1 MTKEK
6 TDSSQKGENLLI
18 PVEVQEAI
26 NQLREQK
33 KMSKDSVGMDLQEE
47 LKNRRLIEL
56 AELERQWQEN
66 GGQGR
71 KPGQIKP
78 IRCAIV
84 LQEYISFGLFDLEEN
99 TRLAMYVPQEG
110 IYTRNETVIRRIIS
124 WLEPSLNANA
134 AGDVIYHL
142 KNRAEVIKKT
152 ESRYLIPVKNGVF
165 NLKTKKLEPFTP
177 DYVFTSKIATPYIE
191 NVKMPEIDEW
201 NIEEWMN
208 SIACNDPE
216 IVTLLWQVINDAM
229 NGNYSRKKAIFLIGD
244 GNNGKGTYQEL
255 ITNLIGM
262 QNIAT
267 IKVNEFDQRFRLG
280 VLEGK
285 SVVIGDDVQ
294 ANVYIDDSS
303 NFNSVVTGDVV
314 SVEIKNKNPYNT
326 VFRCSVI
333 QSTNGMP
340 KFKNKSNG
348 TIRRLVIVPFQA
360 DFNGETEN
368 MKIKDEYMKNEQV
381 LQYVLHK
388 AIHMDFEKFTIPA
401 ASVNELEIF
410 KQDNDPLLDFK
421 LSVFDE
427 WRIQRVPK
435 FVVYGFYKKFCNDN
449 GYKFLSDRKFH
460 KEFKKLIGNDWDGNA
475 QARYNYE
482 TLLQQLGD
490 LDEIRIG
497 FPAQNVNQKSYEN
510 KKLKIV

>member
-1 MTKEK
+1 MNTIKTEPDSIQEVEK
-6 TDSSQKGENLLI
+6 SLFPS
-18 PVEVQEAI
+18 EVQEAI
-26 NQLREQK
+26 NQFREQK
-33 KMSKDSVGMDLQEE
+33 KMLKDSAAMDLREE
-47 LKNRRLIEL
+47 LNNRRFKEL
-56 AELERQWQEN
+56 ADLEEQWKAN

-124 WLEPSLNANA
+124 WLEPSMNANS

-142 KNRAEVIKKT
+142 KNMSEVIEKT
-152 ESRYLIPVKNGVF
+152 ESRYLIPVQNGVF
-165 NLKTKKLEPFTP
+165 NLETKKLEPFSP
-177 DYVFTSKIATPYIE
+177 KFVFTSKIATPYVE
-191 NVKMPEIDEW
+191 EVEMPEIDGW
-201 NIEEWMN
+201 NIEEWFN
-208 SIACNDPE
+208 SIACHDSE

-229 NGNYSRKKAIFLIGD
+229 NGNYSRKKAIFLIGE

-285 SVVIGDDVQ
+285 TAVIGDDVQ
-294 ANVYIDDSS
+294 ANVYVDDSS

-314 SVEIKNKNPYNT
+314 SVELKNKNPYNA

-360 DFNGETEN
+360 DFNGEAEN
-368 MKIKDEYMKNEQV
+368 MKIKDEYMKDKQV
-381 LQYVLHK
+381 LQYVLYK
-388 AIHMDFEKFTIPA
+388 AIHMDFEKFKIPA

-421 LSVFDE
+421 LTVFDE
-427 WRIQRVPK
+427 WKIHKVPK
-435 FVVYGFYKKFCNDN
+435 YIVYGFYKKFCNDN

-460 KEFKKLIGNDWDGNA
+460 KEFKKLLDDGWDSDA
-475 QARYNYE
+475 QARFNWEVLMDENYK
-482 TLLQQLGD
+482 
-490 LDEIRIG
+490 
-497 FPAQNVNQKSYEN
+497 FPHEKE
-510 KKLKIV
+510 